1 MRNGEQMIQ
10 QNKLDFLI
18 GGVGG
23 QGALT
28 ASDILAEVGMF
39 AGYDVKK
46 SEVHGFSQR
55 GGVVE
60 SHVRWGDEVLSTLG
74 EEGRIDVL
82 LALEMLEGARW
93 ASYLKPGG
101 LAIVSRQELI
111 PISVSSGNAHYP
123 PAETLEEVARHATG
137 RVHFVDA
144 LIIAEKLGNARA
156 SNTVVLGLLSTFL
169 AVPEEVWLRVIR
181 RRVPPKYVTVNERA
195 FAAGRELSAVGR

>member
-1 MRNGEQMIQ
+1 MSIP
-10 QNKLDFLI
+10 KLDFLI

-60 SHVRWGDEVLSTLG
+60 SHVRWGNEGLSTLG
-74 EEGRIDVL
+74 EQGRIDVL

-101 LAIVSRQELI
+101 LAIVSRQELM
-111 PISVSSGNAHYP
+111 PISVSSGDAHYP
-123 PAETLEEVARHATG
+123 PTETLEQVVRGVTD
-137 RVHFVDA
+137 RFHFVDA
-144 LIIAEKLGNARA
+144 LTIAEDLGNSRA
-156 SNTVVLGLLSTFL
+156 SNTAVLGFLSTFL
-169 AVPEEVWLRVIR
+169 EVPEEVWLRVIR
-181 RRVPPKYVTVNERA
+181 RRVPSKHVTVNERA
-195 FAAGRELSAVGR
+195 FAAGRELRGT

>member
-1 MRNGEQMIQ
+1 MQGDKI
-10 QNKLDFLI
+10 DFLI

-60 SHVRWGDEVLSTLG
+60 SHVRWGEKVLSTLG
-74 EEGRIDVL
+74 EQGRIDVL

-93 ASYLKPGG
+93 ASHLKPGG
-101 LAIVSRQELI
+101 LAIVSRQELM
-111 PISVSSGNAHYP
+111 PISVSSGDAHYP
-123 PAETLEEVARHATG
+123 PTETLE
-137 RVHFVDA
+137 RVIRGVTDRLYFVDA
-144 LIIAEKLGNARA
+144 LTIAESLGNARA
-156 SNTVVLGLLSTFL
+156 SNTVILGFLSTFL
-169 AVPEEVWLRVIR
+169 DVPEEIWLRVIR
-181 RRVPPKYVTVNERA
+181 RRVPQKHVQVNERA
-195 FAAGRELSAVGR
+195 FAAGRKINSHP